1 MANPRIGI
9 VLTKFISPSEV
20 WALRQAEAFER
31 LEPVYFAETRRPDAL
46 PLPEGRELY
55 LFKDDEGRREG
66 RREDR
71 RDRLGTLAR
80 RAARRLG
87 WARGAWPARG
97 EARRIAR
104 TIEAARVDIVLSHY
118 AWNGIA
124 LAQALPRTLPIVCHV
139 HGRDVT
145 AMLRYPYYRRAL
157 AEALPRFAHV
167 IAVARYQQE
176 VLAELCPGIETSL
189 IPCGAPTAVFAAKPL
204 PEREPGD
211 PVVFISV
218 GRVAAE
224 KGQLQSLAAFEAIAP
239 DLPEA
244 RLVLVGDGPSMEQ
257 LRAAVEASPVRDRVR
272 LAGLLRSEAVAEALS
287 RAHVYLQ
294 HSRPVNGWMEG
305 FPTTL
310 VEAGAAG
317 LPLIA
322 TRVGGIPDQV
332 LEGENG
338 FLIEPD
344 DVAAQ
349 ATAMARLARDEDLRR
364 RMGARARAIAQSYD
378 STATAARLEGVL
390 LRHLP

>member
-1 MANPRIGI
+1 MAKPRIGI

-20 WALRQAEAFER
+20 WALRQAEAFEAF
-31 LEPVYFAETRRPDAL
+31 EPVYFAETRRPDAL
-46 PLPEGRELY
+46 PVPDGRELH
-55 LFKDDEGRREG
+55 LFQDGKGH
-66 RREDR
+66 
-71 RDRLGTLAR
+71 RDRLGGLAR

-87 WARGAWPARG
+87 WARGAWPTRG
-97 EARRIAR
+97 EAAAIAR
-104 TIEAARVDIVLSHY
+104 TIEAAGVDIVLSHY

-124 LAQALPRTLPIVCHV
+124 LAQALPRAMPIVCHV

-145 AMLRYPYYRRAL
+145 AMLRHPSYRRAL
-157 AEALPRFAHV
+157 ARALPRFAHV

-176 VLAELCPGIETSL
+176 VLQELCPGVETSL
-189 IPCGAPTAVFAAKPL
+189 IPCGAPTAIFAARP
-204 PEREPGD
+204 RAARAPGE

-218 GRVAAE
+218 GRVGAE
-224 KGQLQSLAAFEAIAP
+224 KGQLESLAAFEAIAP

-244 RLVLVGDGPSMEQ
+244 RLVLVGDGPKMEQ
-257 LRAAVEASPVRDRVR
+257 LRARVEASQLRDRVR
-272 LAGLLRSEAVAEALS
+272 LAGLLRSEAVAGELS

-332 LEGENG
+332 LDGENG
-338 FLIEPD
+338 FLIDPD

-349 ATAMARLARDEDLRR
+349 AGAMSRLARDEDLRR
-364 RMGARARAIAQSYD
+364 RMGDRARAIAQSYD
-378 STATAARLEGVL
+378 SAATAARLEKVL
-390 LRHLP
+390 LKHLP